1 MANFP
6 QIQVRKNGGSLY
18 LRLPPDFIRANNIKP
33 GDIIMPDLSTFRIF
47 RQEEAEALPWEPAVV
62 EAVPAE

>member
-6 QIQVRKNGGSLY
+6 RIQVRKNGGSLY
-18 LRLPPDFIRANNIKP
+18 LRLPPDFIRANNLKP
-33 GDIIMPDLSTFRIF
+33 GDMIMPDLSTFKII
-47 RQEEAEALPWEPAVV
+47 RQEEAEALRWEPAVV